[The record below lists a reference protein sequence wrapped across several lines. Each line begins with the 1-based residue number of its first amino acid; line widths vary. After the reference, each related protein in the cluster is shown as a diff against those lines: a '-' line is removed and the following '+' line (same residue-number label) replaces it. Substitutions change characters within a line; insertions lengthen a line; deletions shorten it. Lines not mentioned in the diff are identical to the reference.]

1 MSNLYDIIDSHIKRL
16 KSSIHTS
23 IPAVVTKVN
32 TEGDNITTISAS
44 IVVNKVYSTGDI
56 YKRPEINN
64 IPLLYPSSSDF
75 SLTFPVKVGDTVL
88 LLFSQE
94 DISTFIFEGNTSSTP
109 NTLRKFDINDPI
121 AIPCVQPVTSNIKA
135 HKDNFQITFN
145 DFKLSVKPSGETSLE
160 TSTSVSTNAQNL
172 IESVTERYTV
182 DSSIT
187 EVTSDTVTI
196 GNGSVD
202 IVQYLSDLTDEISK
216 ITVGGTPIDNKAKF
230 EVLKEQID
238 TLIP

>member
-1 MSNLYDIIDSHIKRL
+1 MIPLYEVIDSHIKRL
-16 KSSIHTS
+16 KNSIHTS
-23 IPAVVTKVN
+23 IPATVTKVN

-56 YKRPEINN
+56 YKRPDINN

-94 DISTFIFEGNTSSTP
+94 DISTFIFEGSTGSNP

-121 AIPCVQPVTSNIKA
+121 AIPCIHPVNSNIKA

-145 DFKLSVKPSGETSLE
+145 DFKLSVKPSGETSLK
-160 TSTSVSTNAQNL
+160 TNTSVSTNAQNL

-182 DSSIT
+182 DSNST
-187 EVTSDTVTI
+187 EITSDTVSI
-196 GNGSVD
+196 GNSTVEIVD
-202 IVQYLSDLTDEISK
+202 YLSQLTDEISK
-216 ITVGGTPIDNKAKF
+216 ITVGGVPIDNLAKF
-230 EVLKEQID
+230 VELKALID
-238 TLIP
+238 TLK